1 VRCSVPLD
9 DECEV
14 VGTVQAQSHLS
25 LWHASKTAAAFM
37 AKREEVGSLVL
48 FFFAS
53 ISRDTVQ
60 GCCAVCGS
68 YGIVV
73 HHDSCKFLQDNAI
86 ISRLDM
92 THSSTISIAVMF
104 CLTSKHDV
112 VHQPGDAAD
121 GVTRV
126 DNFLEQFLFGCLLND
141 LLSNEA

>member
-1 VRCSVPLD
+1 VRGCWDGAGPEPSVSLAHQQNSSRLY
-9 DECEV
+9 
-14 VGTVQAQSHLS
+14 GKKRGSGKLS
-25 LWHASKTAAAFM
+25 I
-37 AKREEVGSLVL
+37 V
-48 FFFAS
+48 FFAS
-53 ISRDTVQ
+53 ISSDTVQ

-104 CLTSKHDV
+104 SLTSKHDV